1 MAIPPSIASGDT
13 EKRKKRGLRSR
24 VLLVVAGLLLL
35 FCAWMGI
42 DYWRYPYGAP
52 IAGRSLN
59 RGENGLWLRYT
70 WYFGKHSDA
79 ERQRMAQQLRARQ
92 VRYAYFHVR
101 FIGKSGKLAFRYPVQ
116 ARALTAGVHRDAPGV
131 KAIAWVYVSYGGTK
145 DDVPLADAGTRQRM
159 IAEALWLVRDCGFDG
174 VQWDVE
180 PCADGDTGF
189 LALMQETKAALPP
202 GKLLSAAT
210 AMWAPP
216 VLQKT
221 GWSEAY
227 FAQVAVTCDQMAV
240 MCYDS
245 GYLTPR
251 SYVWLVRQQAIH
263 VTHAAGQGNPQCR
276 VLLGVPT
283 YGPGFFSHNP
293 HAESLTM
300 ALRGVREGLA
310 DPGADVS
317 VFAGIAPFADYS
329 SSAQDWKVYE
339 ALWSVPTR

>member
-1 MAIPPSIASGDT
+1 MDKG
-13 EKRKKRGLRSR
+13 KKRISCRR
-24 VLLVVAGLLLL
+24 TLLVACGLFLL
-35 FCAWMGI
+35 FCAGMGI
-42 DYWRYPYGAP
+42 DYWAYPYGAP
-52 IAGRSLN
+52 IAGRSYN
-59 RGENGLWLRYT
+59 RSENGLWLRYT
-70 WYFGKHSDA
+70 WYFGQHSDA
-79 ERQRMAQQLRARQ
+79 DIQHMAQQLRTRQ

-116 ARALTAGVHRDAPGV
+116 AHVLTAGVHRGAPEV
-131 KAIAWVYVSYGGTK
+131 KVIAWIYAAPSATGLHV
-145 DDVPLADAGTRQRM
+145 ADAGTRQRM

-180 PCADGDTGF
+180 PCADGDAGF
-189 LALMQETKAALPP
+189 LALMRETKAALPP
-202 GKLLSAAT
+202 GKLLSTAT
-210 AMWAPP
+210 AMWAPAA
-216 VLQKT
+216 LQQT

-227 FAQVAVTCDQMAV
+227 FRQVAATCDQIAV

-263 VTHAAGQGNPQCR
+263 VTHAVGQGNPRCR

-283 YGPGFFSHNP
+283 YGPGFLSHNP
-293 HAESLTM
+293 HAENLTM
-300 ALRGVREGLA
+300 ALRGVREGLT

-329 SSAQDWKVYE
+329 ASAQDWKVYE
-339 ALWSVPTR
+339 TLWLNPRHE

>member
-1 MAIPPSIASGDT
+1 MMV
-13 EKRKKRGLRSR
+13 KRTKRTLRR
-24 VLLVVAGLLLL
+24 RALLVACGLFFL
-35 FCAWMGI
+35 CCIGMGI

-52 IAGRSLN
+52 IGGRSFN

-70 WYFGKHSDA
+70 WYFGQHSDA
-79 ERQRMAQQLRARQ
+79 ERQRMAQQLRERQ

-101 FIGKSGKLAFRYPVQ
+101 FIGKGGKLAFRYPVQ

-131 KAIAWVYVSYGGTK
+131 KAIAWMYVSNAGTK

-180 PCADGDTGF
+180 PCADGDAGF
-189 LALMQETKAALPP
+189 LALMRETKAALPP
-202 GKLLSAAT
+202 GKLLSTAT

-216 VLQKT
+216 VLQQT

-227 FAQVAVTCDQMAV
+227 FAQVAATCDQMAV

-293 HAESLTM
+293 HAESLTN

-317 VFAGIAPFADYS
+317 VFVGIAPFADYS
-329 SSAQDWKVYE
+329 SSAQDWKVYKT
-339 ALWSVPTR
+339 LWLDPGRE